1 MIIMSDYGSFY
12 QICKETAKTNQPK
25 SKNRN
30 SAHHGQTYEHNYNYD
45 AALGF
50 EGK

>member
-1 MIIMSDYGSFY
+1 MAHFTKSARKLRKPI
-12 QICKETAKTNQPK
+12 NQNQ
-25 SKNRN
+25 KNRN